1 MGDEASHPSVPFAF
15 ALPTEASPAEPFAIR
30 IQPRNQLKPLSIAT
44 SPIAVSVAGIEKSFG
59 PTRALAGA
67 DLAVAAGE
75 VVALMGA
82 NGAGKSTLVKI
93 LSGSHTPDA
102 GTIVLDGKAVTFA
115 SPSAAKA
122 AGIATVH
129 QATDQA
135 GAAGLTVAENLL
147 LDELCGRSGR
157 FLVSAASI
165 RRRAR
170 DIAALIDLDLP
181 LDRDFADLR
190 PAERQLIAIARA
202 VAARASVLILDE
214 PTSSLSATEAD
225 RLFAIIR
232 RLRAAGM
239 AILYI
244 SHRLGDLA
252 AIADRAVVMRGGR
265 IVGAFARPIDFPS
278 AVAAMIGRTLEAA
291 AHDGKASAAPII
303 ASVKDARLVPGA
315 RPFDLD
321 LRSGEVVAITG
332 TLGSGKSR
340 LLRALFGLET
350 LAQGRFM
357 LDGKPWLSNGPARSI
372 DNGVFMVAED
382 RWQSSLLPPEV
393 PGASIA
399 GTIALP
405 HLRRWFPSGILRER
419 RERRVAAE
427 AISRLGIKARGPYD
441 TLDELSGGNQ
451 QKVVLARWQAAP
463 CRLLLLDEPFQGV
476 DVGAR
481 ADLIAAI
488 RNSQSGSATLI
499 ATSDTEEA
507 LEVADRILVMRD
519 HSLHETGGG
528 HDSVTGQIGKVEN
541 DDSGDHR

>member
-1 MGDEASHPSVPFAF
+1 VSTP
-15 ALPTEASPAEPFAIR
+15 PANIV
-30 IQPRNQLKPLSIAT
+30 
-44 SPIAVSVAGIEKSFG
+44 VSVTAIEKSFG

-67 DLAVAAGE
+67 DLEVQAGE
-75 VVALMGA
+75 IVALMGA

-93 LSGSHTPDA
+93 LSGSITADS
-102 GTIVLDGKAVTFA
+102 GTILLNGKPVSFA
-115 SPSAAKA
+115 SPGEAQA

-135 GAAGLTVAENLL
+135 GAAGLTVAENLTL
-147 LDELCGRSGR
+147 NELCGTGSFFVSPRST
-157 FLVSAASI
+157 

-170 DIAALIDLDLP
+170 EIAALIDLDLP
-181 LDRDFADLR
+181 LDRDFIDLR

-202 VAARASVLILDE
+202 VAAKASVLILDE

-225 RLFAIIR
+225 RLFAVLR
-232 RLRAAGM
+232 RLKASGM

-244 SHRLGDLA
+244 SHRTGDLA
-252 AIADRAVVMRGGR
+252 AIADRAVVLRGGK
-265 IVGAFARPIDFPS
+265 VVASFAKPIDFS
-278 AVAAMIGRTLEAA
+278 AAIAAMIGRTLDAG
-291 AHDGKASAAPII
+291 AHDGRVSTAPVL
-303 ASVKDARLVPGA
+303 ASVRGARLIPGS

-321 LRSGEVVAITG
+321 LRSSEVVAITG

-340 LLRALFGLET
+340 LLRALFGLEQ
-350 LAQGRFM
+350 LAEGAFT

-372 DNGVFMVAED
+372 ENGVFMVAED
-382 RWQSSLLPPEV
+382 RWASSLLPPEI

-405 HLRRWFPSGILRER
+405 HLPRWFPLGILRET
-419 RERRVAAE
+419 RERLVASE
-427 AISRLGIKARGPYD
+427 AIGRLGIKARGPDD
-441 TLDELSGGNQ
+441 TLDQLSGGNQ

-519 HSLHETGGG
+519 HSLYEADGSQEGGLAAVIGSVESAETRAEG
-528 HDSVTGQIGKVEN
+528 HRDIHH
-541 DDSGDHR
+541 D

>member
-1 MGDEASHPSVPFAF
+1 
-15 ALPTEASPAEPFAIR
+15 
-30 IQPRNQLKPLSIAT
+30 
-44 SPIAVSVAGIEKSFG
+44 
-59 PTRALAGA
+59 
-67 DLAVAAGE
+67 
-75 VVALMGA
+75 MGA

-93 LSGSHTPDA
+93 LSGSYTPDT
-102 GTIVLDGKAVTFA
+102 GTITLGGNAVTFA

-147 LDELCGRSGR
+147 LDELCGRTGR

-170 DIAALIDLDLP
+170 AIAALIDLDLP
-181 LDRDFADLR
+181 LDRDFIDLR

-202 VAARASVLILDE
+202 VAAKASVLILDE
-214 PTSSLSATEAD
+214 PTSSLSTTEAE

-232 RLRAAGM
+232 RLRASGM

-265 IVGAFARPIDFPS
+265 IVGAFARPIDFPA

-291 AHDGKASAAPII
+291 MHDGKTSAAPII
-303 ASVKDARLVPGA
+303 ASIRRARLVAGA
-315 RPFDLD
+315 PPFDLD

-350 LAQGRFM
+350 LAQGGVI
-357 LDGKPWLSNGPARSI
+357 LDGKPWLSSGPAQSI
-372 DNGVFMVAED
+372 ESGVFMVAED

-405 HLRRWFPSGILRER
+405 HLRRWFPGGLLRTR
-419 RERRVAAE
+419 RERKVATE
-427 AISRLGIKARGPYD
+427 AISRLGIKARGPDD

-488 RNSQSGSATLI
+488 RNSQGGSATLI

-507 LEVADRILVMRD
+507 LEVADRILVMRN
-519 HSLHETGGG
+519 HSLHEAGDG
-528 HDSVTGQIGKVEN
+528 HGSLTDQIGKVES
-541 DDSGDHR
+541 DKAGDHR

>member
-1 MGDEASHPSVPFAF
+1 VPD
-15 ALPTEASPAEPFAIR
+15 PTIAPA
-30 IQPRNQLKPLSIAT
+30 
-44 SPIAVSVAGIEKSFG
+44 IAVAGVAKAFG
-59 PTRALAGA
+59 PTQALAGA
-67 DLAVAAGE
+67 DLSVRPGE

-93 LSGSHTPDA
+93 ISGSLQPDA
-102 GTIVLDGKAVTFA
+102 GTVTLGGRVVAFA
-115 SPSAAKA
+115 SPREAKA

-147 LDELCGRSGR
+147 LDEFCGSGPL
-157 FLVSAASI
+157 FISPGSV

-170 DIAALIDLDLP
+170 AVAAALDLDLP
-181 LDRDFADLR
+181 LERDFVDLR

-202 VAARASVLILDE
+202 VAANATVLILDE
-214 PTSSLSATEAD
+214 PTSSLSTTEAE
-225 RLFAIIR
+225 RLFSIIR
-232 RLRAAGM
+232 RLKASGM

-252 AIADRAVVMRGGR
+252 AIADRAVVLRGGR
-265 IVGAFARPIDFPS
+265 IVGEFARPIDLS
-278 AVAAMIGRTLEAA
+278 AAVTAMIGRRLEAA
-291 AHDGKASAAPII
+291 AHADGATSTPVVVSITNAM
-303 ASVKDARLVPGA
+303 LVPGA
-315 RPFDLD
+315 RPFDLS
-321 LRSGEVVAITG
+321 LHSGEVVAITG

-340 LLRALFGLET
+340 LLRSLFGLER
-350 LAQGRFM
+350 LAAGQVAIEGA
-357 LDGKPWLSNGPARSI
+357 PWQSSGPAESI
-372 DNGVFMVAED
+372 ANGVFLVAED
-382 RWQSSLLPPEV
+382 RWQSSLLPPET

-405 HLRRWFPSGILRER
+405 HLPRWFPFGVVDTARER
-419 RERRVAAE
+419 RIGNE
-427 AISRLGIKARGPYD
+427 AIKRLGIKARSADD
-441 TLDELSGGNQ
+441 TLDQLSGGNQ

-488 RNSQSGSATLI
+488 RNSQSASATLI

-519 HSLHETGGG
+519 HSLYAAEDGLVSPTEAIAAVETAETRT
-528 HDSVTGQIGKVEN
+528 STP
-541 DDSGDHR
+541 

>member
-1 MGDEASHPSVPFAF
+1 MPDPNTA
-15 ALPTEASPAEPFAIR
+15 PA
-30 IQPRNQLKPLSIAT
+30 
-44 SPIAVSVAGIEKSFG
+44 IAVAGVAKAFG
-59 PTRALAGA
+59 PTQALAGA
-67 DLAVAAGE
+67 DLSVRPGE

-93 LSGSHTPDA
+93 ISGSLQPDA
-102 GTIVLDGKAVTFA
+102 GTVTLGGRVVAFS
-115 SPSAAKA
+115 SPREAKA

-147 LDELCGRSGR
+147 LDEFCGSGPL
-157 FLVSAASI
+157 FISPGSV

-170 DIAALIDLDLP
+170 AVASALDLDLP
-181 LDRDFADLR
+181 LDRDFIDLR

-202 VAARASVLILDE
+202 VAAKATVLILDE
-214 PTSSLSATEAD
+214 PTSSLSTTEAE
-225 RLFAIIR
+225 RLFSIIR
-232 RLRAAGM
+232 RLKASGM

-252 AIADRAVVMRGGR
+252 AIADRAVVLRGGR
-265 IVGAFARPIDFPS
+265 IVGEFEKPIDLS
-278 AVAAMIGRTLEAA
+278 AAVTAMIGRRLEAA
-291 AHDGKASAAPII
+291 AHADGTASTPVVVSI
-303 ASVKDARLVPGA
+303 AGAMLVPGA
-315 RPFDLD
+315 RPFDLS
-321 LRSGEVVAITG
+321 LHSGEVVAITG

-340 LLRALFGLET
+340 LLRSLFGLER
-350 LAQGRFM
+350 LAAG
-357 LDGKPWLSNGPARSI
+357 GVTIEGAPWQSSGPAESI
-372 DNGVFMVAED
+372 ANGVFLVAED
-382 RWQSSLLPPEV
+382 RWQSSLLPPET

-405 HLRRWFPSGILRER
+405 HLPRWFPFGVVDTGRER
-419 RERRVAAE
+419 RIGNE
-427 AISRLGIKARGPYD
+427 AIARLGIKARSADD
-441 TLDELSGGNQ
+441 TLDQLSGGNQ

-488 RNSQSGSATLI
+488 RNSQSASATLI

-519 HSLHETGGG
+519 HSLYAAEDGLVSPTDTIAAVETAE
-528 HDSVTGQIGKVEN
+528 TRTAKP
-541 DDSGDHR
+541 

>member
-1 MGDEASHPSVPFAF
+1 MPS
-15 ALPTEASPAEPFAIR
+15 ASPSSAAPYAV
-30 IQPRNQLKPLSIAT
+30 
-44 SPIAVSVAGIEKSFG
+44 AVSGVEKAFG

-67 DLAVAAGE
+67 DLAVRPGE

-93 LSGSHTPDA
+93 ISGSLIPDA
-102 GTIVLDGKAVTFA
+102 GTITLGGRTVSFA
-115 SPSAAKA
+115 SPREAKA

-147 LDELCGRSGR
+147 LDEFCGRGPLFVSGR
-157 FLVSAASI
+157 SI
-165 RRRAR
+165 RKRAKA
-170 DIAALIDLDLP
+170 IAAALDLDLP
-181 LDRDFADLR
+181 LDRDFIDLR

-202 VAARASVLILDE
+202 VGAKASVLILDE
-214 PTSSLSATEAD
+214 PTSSLSTTEAE
-225 RLFAIIR
+225 RLFTIIR
-232 RLRAAGM
+232 RLAADGM

-252 AIADRAVVMRGGR
+252 AIADRAVVLRGGV
-265 IVGAFARPIDFPS
+265 IVGEFAQPIDFPA
-278 AVAAMIGRTLEAA
+278 AVTAMIGRRLEAA
-291 AHDGKASAAPII
+291 THAGEGSASPAILSI
-303 ASVKDARLVPGA
+303 RDARLVPGA

-340 LLRALFGLET
+340 LLRVLFGLAGLDSGT
-350 LAQGRFM
+350 VT
-357 LDGKPWLSNGPARSI
+357 LDGAPWHSSGPAASI
-372 DNGVFMVAED
+372 AGGVFMVAED
-382 RWQSSLLPPEV
+382 RWASSLLPPET

-405 HLRRWFPSGILRER
+405 HLPRWFPSGILDTARER
-419 RERRVAAE
+419 AVGND
-427 AISRLGIKARGPYD
+427 AIRRLGIKARNADD
-441 TLDELSGGNQ
+441 TLDQLSGGNQ

-488 RNSQSGSATLI
+488 RNSQSASATLI

-519 HSLHETGGG
+519 HSLFAADDGHGSLAAAIGSVETAEI
-528 HDSVTGQIGKVEN
+528 SQP
-541 DDSGDHR
+541 

>member
-1 MGDEASHPSVPFAF
+1 MPQAASA
-15 ALPTEASPAEPFAIR
+15 
-30 IQPRNQLKPLSIAT
+30 
-44 SPIAVSVAGIEKSFG
+44 IAVSVTGIEKSFG

-67 DLAVAAGE
+67 DLDVAPGE

-93 LSGSHTPDA
+93 LSGSYTPDA
-102 GTIVLDGKAVTFA
+102 GTIMLDGRAVAFA

-135 GAAGLTVAENLL
+135 GAPGLTVAENLV
-147 LDELCGRSGR
+147 LDELCSPGGR
-157 FLVSAASI
+157 FLVSNRSI
-165 RRRAR
+165 RKRAKE
-170 DIAALIDLDLP
+170 IAALIDLDLA
-181 LDRDFADLR
+181 LDRDFIDLR

-202 VAARASVLILDE
+202 VAASASVLILDE
-214 PTSSLSATEAD
+214 PTSSLSTTEAE
-225 RLFAIIR
+225 RLFAVIR
-232 RLRAAGM
+232 RLRASGM
-239 AILYI
+239 AVLYI

-265 IVGAFARPIDFPS
+265 IVGAFARPII
-278 AVAAMIGRTLEAA
+278 AATRR
-291 AHDGKASAAPII
+291 DKASTAPVIL
-303 ASVKDARLVPGA
+303 SVKGARLVAGA
-315 RPFDLD
+315 EPFDLD
-321 LRSGEVVAITG
+321 LRSGEVVAIIG

-340 LLRALFGLET
+340 LLRALFGLEI
-350 LAQGRFM
+350 LAEGNFEI
-357 LDGKPWLSNGPARSI
+357 DGKPWLSNGPGQSI
-372 DNGVFMVAED
+372 QKGVFMAAED

-393 PGASIA
+393 PGATIA

-405 HLRRWFPSGILRER
+405 HLSRWFPGGLLRTQRER
-419 RERRVAAE
+419 KVSAE
-427 AISRLGIKARGPYD
+427 AIVRLGIKARGPDD

-488 RNSQSGSATLI
+488 RGSQSGSATLI

-507 LEVADRILVMRD
+507 LEVADRILVMRN
-519 HSLHETGGG
+519 HSLHMAEDG
-528 HDSVTGQIGKVEN
+528 HGSLTDRIDKVEGEETA
-541 DDSGDHR
+541 GDPR

>member
-1 MGDEASHPSVPFAF
+1 MSTLSPSSAAPFAV
-15 ALPTEASPAEPFAIR
+15 
-30 IQPRNQLKPLSIAT
+30 
-44 SPIAVSVAGIEKSFG
+44 AVSGVEKAFG

-67 DLAVAAGE
+67 DLAVRPGE

-93 LSGSHTPDA
+93 ISGSLAPDA
-102 GTIVLDGKAVTFA
+102 GTITLGGRTVSFA
-115 SPSAAKA
+115 SPREAKA
-122 AGIATVH
+122 AGVATVH

-135 GAAGLTVAENLL
+135 GAGGLTVAENLL
-147 LDELCGRSGR
+147 LDEFCGRGPLFVSGR
-157 FLVSAASI
+157 SI
-165 RRRAR
+165 RKRAAA
-170 DIAALIDLDLP
+170 IAAALDLDLP
-181 LDRDFADLR
+181 LDRDFIDLR

-202 VAARASVLILDE
+202 VAAKASVLILDE
-214 PTSSLSATEAD
+214 PTSSLSTAEAE
-225 RLFAIIR
+225 RLFTIIR
-232 RLRAAGM
+232 RLAASGM

-252 AIADRAVVMRGGR
+252 AIADRAVVLRGGV
-265 IVGAFARPIDFPS
+265 IVGEFAQPIDFPA
-278 AVAAMIGRTLEAA
+278 AVTAMIGRRLEAA
-291 AHDGKASAAPII
+291 AHSGEASTAPSILSI
-303 ASVKDARLVPGA
+303 RNARLVPGA

-340 LLRALFGLET
+340 LLRVLFGLT
-350 LAQGRFM
+350 QLDQGTVT
-357 LDGKPWLSNGPARSI
+357 LDGAPWLSSGPAASI
-372 DNGVFMVAED
+372 AGGVFMVAED
-382 RWQSSLLPPEV
+382 RWASSLLPPET

-405 HLRRWFPSGILRER
+405 HLPRWFPSGILDTMRER
-419 RERRVAAE
+419 AVGND
-427 AISRLGIKARGPYD
+427 AIRRLGIKAKNADD
-441 TLDELSGGNQ
+441 TLDQLSGGNQ

-481 ADLIAAI
+481 ADLITAI
-488 RNSQSGSATLI
+488 RNSQSASATLI

-519 HSLHETGGG
+519 HSLFAADDGHGSLTAAIGSVETAE
-528 HDSVTGQIGKVEN
+528 TRTQP
-541 DDSGDHR
+541 

>member
-1 MGDEASHPSVPFAF
+1 MP
-15 ALPTEASPAEPFAIR
+15 LAI
-30 IQPRNQLKPLSIAT
+30 SA
-44 SPIAVSVAGIEKSFG
+44 IAVSVTGIEKSFG

-93 LSGSHTPDA
+93 LSGTHAPDA
-102 GTIVLDGKAVTFA
+102 GTITLNGKTGTLA

-147 LDELCGRSGR
+147 LDELCRPSGR
-157 FLVSAASI
+157 FLVSARSI

-170 DIAALIDLDLP
+170 EIAALIDLDLP
-181 LDRDFADLR
+181 LDLDFVDLR

-202 VAARASVLILDE
+202 VAAKASVLILDE
-214 PTSSLSATEAD
+214 PTSSLSTTEAD

-265 IVGAFARPIDFPS
+265 IVGAFAKPIDFPA

-291 AHDGKASAAPII
+291 AHDGKISTAPIV
-303 ASVKDARLVPGA
+303 ASIRGARLVPGA
-315 RPFDLD
+315 KPFDLE

-332 TLGSGKSR
+332 TLGSGKTR

-350 LAQGRFM
+350 LAEGDFV
-357 LDGKPWLSNGPARSI
+357 LDGQPWLSSGPARSI
-372 DNGVFMVAED
+372 KNGVFMVAED

-405 HLRRWFPSGILRER
+405 HLKRWFPSGLLRAARER
-419 RERRVAAE
+419 KVGSE
-427 AISRLGIKARGPYD
+427 AISRLGIKARGPDD

-488 RNSQSGSATLI
+488 RGSQSGSATLI

-507 LEVADRILVMRD
+507 LEVADRILVMRN
-519 HSLHETGGG
+519 HSLYEAGDG
-528 HDSVTGQIGKVEN
+528 HGSLTDQVDKVESERPETF
-541 DDSGDHR
+541 DD

>member
-1 MGDEASHPSVPFAF
+1 M
-15 ALPTEASPAEPFAIR
+15 T
-30 IQPRNQLKPLSIAT
+30 
-44 SPIAVSVAGIEKSFG
+44 GIEKSFG

-67 DLAVAAGE
+67 DLLVRAGE

-93 LSGSHTPDA
+93 LSGSLEPDA
-102 GTIVLDGKAVTFA
+102 GSILLDGKSVSFA

-135 GAAGLTVAENLL
+135 GAPGLTVAENLL
-147 LDELCGRSGR
+147 LDEFCGTGR
-157 FLVSAASI
+157 FFVSGASI
-165 RRRAR
+165 RRRALE
-170 DIAALIDLDLP
+170 IAALIDLDLP
-181 LDRDFADLR
+181 LDRDFLDLR

-202 VAARASVLILDE
+202 VAAKASLLILDE
-214 PTSSLSATEAD
+214 PTSSLSTAEAE

-232 RLRAAGM
+232 RLRAGGM

-252 AIADRAVVMRGGR
+252 AIADRAVVLRGG
-265 IVGAFARPIDFPS
+265 IVVGAFPKPIDFPA
-278 AVAAMIGRTLEAA
+278 AVAAMIGRPLEAA
-291 AHDGKASAAPII
+291 SHSNEPSTAPKILSI
-303 ASVKDARLVPGA
+303 RDARLVPGA

-340 LLRALFGLET
+340 LLRVLFGLET
-350 LAQGRFM
+350 LASGTVT
-357 LDGKPWLSNGPARSI
+357 LDGEDWLSTGPGRSI
-372 DNGVFMVAED
+372 EKGVFMVAED
-382 RWQSSLLPPEV
+382 RWQSSLLPPET

-405 HLRRWFPSGILRER
+405 HLPRWFPSGILQATRER
-419 RERRVAAE
+419 MVATE
-427 AISRLGIKARGPYD
+427 AIQRLGIKARGPDD
-441 TLDELSGGNQ
+441 TLDQLSGGNQ
-451 QKVVLARWQAAP
+451 QKVVLARWQAMP

-488 RNSQSGSATLI
+488 RNSQSVSATLI

-519 HSLHETGGG
+519 HSLYEADGRHGSLAEAIGSVETAE
-528 HDSVTGQIGKVEN
+528 TRTIQP
-541 DDSGDHR
+541 

>member
-1 MGDEASHPSVPFAF
+1 MSLAPSSTV
-15 ALPTEASPAEPFAIR
+15 
-30 IQPRNQLKPLSIAT
+30 
-44 SPIAVSVAGIEKSFG
+44 VSVAGIEKSFG

-102 GTIVLDGKAVTFA
+102 GTITLNGRTVTFA

-147 LDELCGRSGR
+147 LDELCGSSGR
-157 FLVSAASI
+157 FLVSNRSI
-165 RRRAR
+165 RKRAKE
-170 DIAALIDLDLP
+170 IAALIDLNLP
-181 LDRDFADLR
+181 LDRDFVDLR

-202 VAARASVLILDE
+202 VAAKASVLILDE
-214 PTSSLSATEAD
+214 PTSSLSTTEAD
-225 RLFAIIR
+225 RLFAIIQ
-232 RLRAAGM
+232 RLRSTDM

-265 IVGAFARPIDFPS
+265 IVGAFARPIDFPA

-291 AHDGKASAAPII
+291 SHDRTMSTAPVI
-303 ASVKDARLVPGA
+303 ASIKGAQLVAGA
-315 RPFDLD
+315 KPFDLD

-350 LAQGRFM
+350 LAQGSVV
-357 LDGKPWLSNGPARSI
+357 LDGKPWLSSGPAQSI
-372 DNGVFMVAED
+372 ENGVFMVAED
-382 RWQSSLLPPEV
+382 RWQSSLLPPEI

-405 HLRRWFPSGILRER
+405 HLKRWFPTGLLREK
-419 RERRVAAE
+419 RERKVAAE
-427 AISRLGIKARGPYD
+427 AIARLGIKARGPDD

-488 RNSQSGSATLI
+488 RSSQSGSATLI

-507 LEVADRILVMRD
+507 LEVADRILIMRN
-519 HSLHETGGG
+519 HSLHEAADG
-528 HDSVTGQIGKVEN
+528 HGSLTDQIGKVE
-541 DDSGDHR
+541 SEEAGDHR

>member
-1 MGDEASHPSVPFAF
+1 LTQSSAPFAV
-15 ALPTEASPAEPFAIR
+15 
-30 IQPRNQLKPLSIAT
+30 
-44 SPIAVSVAGIEKSFG
+44 AVSGIEKSFG

-67 DLAVAAGE
+67 DLKVAPGE
-75 VVALMGA
+75 IVALMGA

-93 LSGSHTPDA
+93 LSGTYQPDA
-102 GTIVLDGKAVTFA
+102 GTVTLAGKSVAFA
-115 SPSAAKA
+115 SPREAKL

-147 LDELCGRSGR
+147 LDELCGAGAL
-157 FLVSAASI
+157 FVSERSI
-165 RRRAR
+165 RRRASA
-170 DIAALIDLDLP
+170 IARLIDLDLP
-181 LDRDFADLR
+181 LDRDFLDLR

-202 VAARASVLILDE
+202 VAAKAAVLILDE
-214 PTSSLSATEAD
+214 PTSSLSSDEAE
-225 RLFAIIR
+225 RLFAILR
-232 RLRAAGM
+232 RLRGQGM

-252 AIADRAVVMRGGR
+252 AIADRAVVLRGGR
-265 IVGAFARPIDFPS
+265 IVGAFPRPIDLAA
-278 AVAAMIGRTLEAA
+278 AVAAMIGRPLEAA
-291 AHDGKASAAPII
+291 AHGSEPSTAPVI
-303 ASVKDARLVPGA
+303 ASLRGARLIPGA
-315 RPFDLD
+315 VPFDLD

-340 LLRALFGLET
+340 LLRVLFGLDK
-350 LAQGRFM
+350 LDAGSVS
-357 LDGKPWLSNGPARSI
+357 LDGKTWLSSGPAHSI
-372 DNGVFMVAED
+372 AKGVFMVAED
-382 RWQSSLLPPEV
+382 RWQSSLLPPET

-405 HLRRWFPSGILRER
+405 HLPRWFPAGLLNATRER
-419 RERRVAAE
+419 LVAVD
-427 AISRLGIKARGPYD
+427 AIRRLGIKARGPDD
-441 TLDELSGGNQ
+441 TLDQLSGGNQ

-481 ADLIAAI
+481 EDLIAAI
-488 RNSQSGSATLI
+488 RGSQSGSATLI

-519 HSLHETGGG
+519 HTLFEAGGSEASLAAAISGVERAETGK
-528 HDSVTGQIGKVEN
+528 DPLL
-541 DDSGDHR
+541 

>member
-1 MGDEASHPSVPFAF
+1 VPDPITA
-15 ALPTEASPAEPFAIR
+15 PA
-30 IQPRNQLKPLSIAT
+30 
-44 SPIAVSVAGIEKSFG
+44 IAVAGVAKAFG
-59 PTRALAGA
+59 PTQALAGA
-67 DLAVAAGE
+67 DLSVRPGE

-93 LSGSHTPDA
+93 ISGSLQPDA
-102 GTIVLDGKAVTFA
+102 GTVTLGGRVVAFA
-115 SPSAAKA
+115 SPREAKA

-147 LDELCGRSGR
+147 LDEFCGSGPL
-157 FLVSAASI
+157 FVSPGSV

-170 DIAALIDLDLP
+170 AVAAALDLDLP
-181 LDRDFADLR
+181 LERDFVDLR

-202 VAARASVLILDE
+202 VAAKATVLILDE
-214 PTSSLSATEAD
+214 PTSSLSTTEAE
-225 RLFAIIR
+225 RLFSIIR
-232 RLRAAGM
+232 RLKASGM

-252 AIADRAVVMRGGR
+252 AIADRAVVLRGGR
-265 IVGAFARPIDFPS
+265 IVGEFARPIDLS
-278 AVAAMIGRTLEAA
+278 AAVTAMIGRRLEAA
-291 AHDGKASAAPII
+291 AHSDGAASSPVVV
-303 ASVKDARLVPGA
+303 SVTGAMLVPGA
-315 RPFDLD
+315 RPFDLS
-321 LRSGEVVAITG
+321 LHSGEVVAITG

-340 LLRALFGLET
+340 LLRSLFGLER
-350 LAQGRFM
+350 LAAGQVAIEGA
-357 LDGKPWLSNGPARSI
+357 PWQSSGPAESI
-372 DNGVFMVAED
+372 ANGVFLVAED
-382 RWQSSLLPPEV
+382 RWQSSLLPPET

-405 HLRRWFPSGILRER
+405 HLPRWFPFGVVDTARER
-419 RERRVAAE
+419 RIGNE
-427 AISRLGIKARGPYD
+427 AIKRLGIKARSADD
-441 TLDELSGGNQ
+441 TLDQLSGGNQ

-488 RNSQSGSATLI
+488 RNSQSASATLI

-519 HSLHETGGG
+519 HSLYAAEDGLVSPTDAIAAVETAETRT
-528 HDSVTGQIGKVEN
+528 STP
-541 DDSGDHR
+541 

>member
-1 MGDEASHPSVPFAF
+1 MPDLNSA
-15 ALPTEASPAEPFAIR
+15 PA
-30 IQPRNQLKPLSIAT
+30 
-44 SPIAVSVAGIEKSFG
+44 IAVAGVAKAFG
-59 PTRALAGA
+59 PTQALAGA
-67 DLAVAAGE
+67 DLSVRPGE

-93 LSGSHTPDA
+93 ISGSLQPDA
-102 GTIVLDGKAVTFA
+102 GTVTLGGRVVAFA
-115 SPSAAKA
+115 SPREAKA

-147 LDELCGRSGR
+147 LDEFCGSGPL
-157 FLVSAASI
+157 FVSPGSV

-170 DIAALIDLDLP
+170 AVASALDLDLP
-181 LDRDFADLR
+181 LERDFVDLR

-202 VAARASVLILDE
+202 VAAKATVLILDE
-214 PTSSLSATEAD
+214 PTSSLSTTEAE
-225 RLFAIIR
+225 RLFSIIR
-232 RLRAAGM
+232 RLKASGM

-252 AIADRAVVMRGGR
+252 AIADRAVVLRGGR
-265 IVGAFARPIDFPS
+265 IVGEFARPIDLS
-278 AVAAMIGRTLEAA
+278 AAVTAMIGRRLEAA
-291 AHDGKASAAPII
+291 AHADGTASTPVVVSITGAM
-303 ASVKDARLVPGA
+303 LMPGA
-315 RPFDLD
+315 RPFDLS
-321 LRSGEVVAITG
+321 LHSGEVVAITG

-340 LLRALFGLET
+340 LLRNLFGLER
-350 LAQGRFM
+350 LAAGRVAIE
-357 LDGKPWLSNGPARSI
+357 GAPWQSSGPAESI
-372 DNGVFMVAED
+372 ARGVFLVAED
-382 RWQSSLLPPEV
+382 RWQSSLLPPET

-405 HLRRWFPSGILRER
+405 HLPRWFPFGVVDTARER
-419 RERRVAAE
+419 RIGNE
-427 AISRLGIKARGPYD
+427 AIKRLGIKARSADD
-441 TLDELSGGNQ
+441 TLDQLSGGNQ

-488 RNSQSGSATLI
+488 RNSQSASATLI

-519 HSLHETGGG
+519 HSLYAAEDGLVSPTDAIAAVETAETRT
-528 HDSVTGQIGKVEN
+528 STP
-541 DDSGDHR
+541 

>member
-1 MGDEASHPSVPFAF
+1 MS
-15 ALPTEASPAEPFAIR
+15 LTPA
-30 IQPRNQLKPLSIAT
+30 
-44 SPIAVSVAGIEKSFG
+44 PIAVAVAGIEKSFG
-59 PTRALAGA
+59 PTRALARA

-93 LSGSHTPDA
+93 LSGSHVPDA
-102 GTIVLDGKAVTFA
+102 GTITLGDRIVAFA

-135 GAAGLTVAENLL
+135 GAAGMTVAENLL
-147 LDELCGRSGR
+147 LDELCQPGGR
-157 FLVSAASI
+157 FFVSARSI

-170 DIAALIDLDLP
+170 AIAALIDLDLP
-181 LDRDFADLR
+181 LDRDFVDLR

-202 VAARASVLILDE
+202 VVAKASVLILDE

-232 RLRAAGM
+232 RLRADGM

-265 IVGAFARPIDFPS
+265 IVGAFARPIDFPA

-291 AHDGKASAAPII
+291 THDRKMSAAPII
-303 ASVKDARLVPGA
+303 ASIKGARLIPGA

-321 LRSGEVVAITG
+321 LHSGEVVALTG

-350 LAQGRFM
+350 LAQGSFV

-372 DNGVFMVAED
+372 ENGVFMVAED
-382 RWQSSLLPPEV
+382 RWASSLLPPEV

-405 HLRRWFPSGILRER
+405 HLRRWFPGGLLRVARER
-419 RERRVAAE
+419 KVAAE
-427 AISRLGIKARGPYD
+427 AIARLGIKARGPDD

-488 RNSQSGSATLI
+488 RNSQSDSATLI

-519 HSLHETGGG
+519 HSLHEAGDG
-528 HDSVTGQIGKVEN
+528 HGSLTDQIGKVE
-541 DDSGDHR
+541 SKKAGDHR

>member
-1 MGDEASHPSVPFAF
+1 MTQPAAASVLADFV
-15 ALPTEASPAEPFAIR
+15 L
-30 IQPRNQLKPLSIAT
+30 
-44 SPIAVSVAGIEKSFG
+44 AVSGIEKAFG

-67 DLAVAAGE
+67 DLAVRPGE

-93 LSGSHTPDA
+93 ISGSLGPDA
-102 GTIVLDGKAVTFA
+102 GTITLGGRTVSFA
-115 SPSAAKA
+115 SPREAKA
-122 AGIATVH
+122 AGVATVH

-147 LDELCGRSGR
+147 LDEFCGRGPLIVSGR
-157 FLVSAASI
+157 SIRKRAAAVAAS
-165 RRRAR
+165 
-170 DIAALIDLDLP
+170 LDLDLP
-181 LDRDFADLR
+181 LERDFADLR

-202 VAARASVLILDE
+202 VAAKASLLILDE
-214 PTSSLSATEAD
+214 PTSSLSTAEAE

-232 RLRAAGM
+232 RLKASGM

-252 AIADRAVVMRGGR
+252 AIADRAVVLRGGVV
-265 IVGAFARPIDFPS
+265 VGEFPRPIDFPA
-278 AVAAMIGRTLEAA
+278 AVTAMIGRRLEARA
-291 AHDGKASAAPII
+291 LAGEASTAPSILSMRG
-303 ASVKDARLVPGA
+303 AELVPGA
-315 RPFDLD
+315 RKFDLD

-340 LLRALFGLET
+340 LLRVLFGLEQ
-350 LAQGRFM
+350 LASGTVT
-357 LDGKPWLSNGPARSI
+357 LDGAAWHASGPAASI
-372 DNGVFMVAED
+372 ASGVFMVAED
-382 RWQSSLLPPEV
+382 RWASSLLPPET

-405 HLRRWFPSGILRER
+405 HLKRWFPLGILDTTRER
-419 RERRVAAE
+419 RIGNE
-427 AISRLGIKARGPYD
+427 AIGRLGIKAKNADD
-441 TLDELSGGNQ
+441 TLDQLSGGNQ
-451 QKVVLARWQAAP
+451 QKVVLARWQAEP

-488 RNSQSGSATLI
+488 RNSQSASATLI

-519 HSLHETGGG
+519 HSLFAADDGETALAGAIAG
-528 HDSVTGQIGKVEN
+528 VEAAET
-541 DDSGDHR
+541 STQP